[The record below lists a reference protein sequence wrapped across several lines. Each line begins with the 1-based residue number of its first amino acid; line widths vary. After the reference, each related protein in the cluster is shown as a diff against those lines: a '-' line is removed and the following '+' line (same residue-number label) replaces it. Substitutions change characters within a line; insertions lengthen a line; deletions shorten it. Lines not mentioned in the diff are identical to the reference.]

1 MHSEKLNWKGIEM
14 KMFVIKYVVSGT
26 NDLRTSGIF
35 AKTFEEAL
43 NYLTKKY
50 GYLEYTEYIF

>member
-1 MHSEKLNWKGIEM
+1 M